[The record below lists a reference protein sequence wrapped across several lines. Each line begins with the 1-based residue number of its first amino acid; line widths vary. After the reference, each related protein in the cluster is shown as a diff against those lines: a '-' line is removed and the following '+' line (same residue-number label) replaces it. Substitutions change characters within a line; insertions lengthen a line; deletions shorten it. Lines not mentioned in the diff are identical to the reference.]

1 VTLES
6 LCSLIALQLGRSEV
20 DPDARL
26 VEDLGAD
33 SMDLVSVLA
42 SIEERTG
49 VGLDET
55 AFAEV
60 STARQL
66 HALVAA

>member
-6 LCSLIALQLGRSEV
+6 LCSLVALQLGRHEV

-33 SMDLVSVLA
+33 SMDLVSLLA

-60 STARQL
+60 STTREL
-66 HALVAA
+66 HARIAA